1 MSDNLELFND
11 EQDDSILEHLEG
23 DEAERAKFPALL
35 AELNALLK
43 TELERLGGNPNHSL
57 ELVVAISKQI
67 GGIQVYLPRGQALEF
82 LVRDMKIWQ
91 DFDGRNVQ
99 ELANRY
105 HVTFKTV
112 YKAIRRMRRLES
124 LKRQPQLF

>member
-1 MSDNLELFND
+1 MADNLELFDD
-11 EQDDSILEHLEG
+11 ECDDSILEHFDG

-112 YKAIRRMRRLES
+112 YKAIRRMRRLEIQ
-124 LKRQPQLF
+124 KRQPQLF